1 MMKLAAIAV
10 VASLALVACK
20 NNKVEEPI
28 DTVDT
33 TAIEQVVDEICDSVV
48 DTVDL
53 AVAEE
58 PAAPAVKKTA
68 KKAAQPAEAGVKAA
82 DNTSK
87 AVASNATDNNIKEGE
102 ATKVDNVKRT
112 GRR

>member
-1 MMKLAAIAV
+1 MKFAAIAV

-20 NNKVEEPI
+20 NNKAEEPV
-28 DTVDT
+28 DTIDT
-33 TAIEQVVDEICDSVV
+33 TAIEQVVDEIADSVI

-53 AVAEE
+53 AVVEE
-58 PAAPAVKKTA
+58 PAPAVKKTS
-68 KKAAQPAEAGVKAA
+68 KKAAQPAEAGVKTA

-87 AVASNATDNNIKEGE
+87 AVAATATDNNIKEGE